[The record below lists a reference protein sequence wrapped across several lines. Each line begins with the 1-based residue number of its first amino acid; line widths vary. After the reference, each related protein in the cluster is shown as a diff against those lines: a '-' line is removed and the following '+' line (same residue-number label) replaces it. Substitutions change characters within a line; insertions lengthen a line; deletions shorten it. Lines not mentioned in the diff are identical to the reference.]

1 MLDYLAYLIGQ
12 RQVRDLGTSALPS
25 APVHPD
31 PQAPASPGRH
41 LLRRRA
47 AQALVRAAQWLEP
60 AAATTASGSDTP
72 THAS

>member
-1 MLDYLAYLIGQ
+1 MLDYPAYLTAQ
-12 RQVRDLGTSALPS
+12 RQVRDLATSALPG
-25 APVHPD
+25 APVHLD

-60 AAATTASGSDTP
+60 VAVATGSGSDTP
-72 THAS
+72 THPS